1 MRSALGNAANTVA
14 TAVKPTIFQVCD
26 AAKKGDLVLLTS
38 LLDSGGN
45 VNETRTGVL
54 EVYGYTALH
63 EACYNRHHNVV
74 SLLLSRGADPNART
88 LGGLVSGK
96 KTPLMI
102 ACEVDASLCIDALFS
117 SALLDANAL
126 CQSGWP
132 ALHYAVNSGSSMS
145 VNSLLSFPST
155 NPNFILSNS
164 LSALDIAFEKSEM
177 NSSISLLIITALVQR
192 TREPLIHAS
201 LRRLVQNQ
209 YVIALQLAIQVGVLS
224 DQAIVM
230 ELLTIALD
238 GIDASHKESE
248 AIVERKQNYTS
259 TASSS
264 SSSDKNSHF
273 SDFQRSLSNQKK
285 GITIMRELLGVFK
298 SNSHVQIVREAAQT
312 QEGGVSGGAASV
324 SGATFGSGGDEGRSN
339 GGSGNDQ
346 DFNKTRFAA
355 SSSSSSSSSSIP
367 TSITSS
373 PPLPPPLT
381 ELPQHTSTTTTSSST
396 KNASN
401 DSTDDPV

>member
-1 MRSALGNAANTVA
+1 
-14 TAVKPTIFQVCD
+14 
-26 AAKKGDLVLLTS
+26 
-38 LLDSGGN
+38 
-45 VNETRTGVL
+45 
-54 EVYGYTALH
+54 
-63 EACYNRHHNVV
+63 
-74 SLLLSRGADPNART
+74 
-88 LGGLVSGK
+88 
-96 KTPLMI
+96 MI

-164 LSALDIAFEKSEM
+164 LSALDIAFEK
-177 NSSISLLIITALVQR
+177 ITALVQR

-381 ELPQHTSTTTTSSST
+381 ELPQHTSTITTSSST

>member
-1 MRSALGNAANTVA
+1 
-14 TAVKPTIFQVCD
+14 
-26 AAKKGDLVLLTS
+26 
-38 LLDSGGN
+38 
-45 VNETRTGVL
+45 
-54 EVYGYTALH
+54 
-63 EACYNRHHNVV
+63 
-74 SLLLSRGADPNART
+74 
-88 LGGLVSGK
+88 
-96 KTPLMI
+96 
-102 ACEVDASLCIDALFS
+102 
-117 SALLDANAL
+117 
-126 CQSGWP
+126 
-132 ALHYAVNSGSSMS
+132 
-145 VNSLLSFPST
+145 
-155 NPNFILSNS
+155 
-164 LSALDIAFEKSEM
+164 
-177 NSSISLLIITALVQR
+177 
-192 TREPLIHAS
+192 
-201 LRRLVQNQ
+201 VQNQ
-209 YVIALQLAIQVGVLS
+209 YVIALQLAIRVGVLS

-238 GIDASHKESE
+238 VIDASHKESE

-264 SSSDKNSHF
+264 SSDNNSHY

-298 SNSHVQIVREAAQT
+298 SNSHVQTVREAAQT

>member
-1 MRSALGNAANTVA
+1 
-14 TAVKPTIFQVCD
+14 
-26 AAKKGDLVLLTS
+26 
-38 LLDSGGN
+38 
-45 VNETRTGVL
+45 
-54 EVYGYTALH
+54 
-63 EACYNRHHNVV
+63 
-74 SLLLSRGADPNART
+74 
-88 LGGLVSGK
+88 
-96 KTPLMI
+96 
-102 ACEVDASLCIDALFS
+102 
-117 SALLDANAL
+117 
-126 CQSGWP
+126 
-132 ALHYAVNSGSSMS
+132 
-145 VNSLLSFPST
+145 
-155 NPNFILSNS
+155 
-164 LSALDIAFEKSEM
+164 
-177 NSSISLLIITALVQR
+177 
-192 TREPLIHAS
+192 
-201 LRRLVQNQ
+201 VQNQ

-264 SSSDKNSHF
+264 SDNNSHF

-298 SNSHVQIVREAAQT
+298 SNSHVQTVREAAQT

-373 PPLPPPLT
+373 PPRPPPLT

-401 DSTDDPV
+401 DSTDDPF

>member
-117 SALLDANAL
+117 SALLDANTL

-145 VNSLLSFPST
+145 VNSLLSIPTT

-164 LSALDIAFEKSEM
+164 LSALDIAFEISEM
-177 NSSISLLIITALVQR
+177 NSSVSLIKITALDQH

-201 LRRLVQNQ
+201 LRRIVQNQ
-209 YVIALQLAIQVGVLS
+209 YVIALQLAIRVGVLS

-248 AIVERKQNYTS
+248 AIVQRKQNNTP

-264 SSSDKNSHF
+264 SDNNSHF
-273 SDFQRSLSNQKK
+273 SDFQRSLTNQKK

-298 SNSHVQIVREAAQT
+298 SNSHVQTVRGAAQT
-312 QEGGVSGGAASV
+312 QEEGGRGGAAAV
-324 SGATFGSGGDEGRSN
+324 SAAASGSGGDEGRSS
-339 GGSGNDQ
+339 GGSENDQ
-346 DFNKTRFAA
+346 DFNKTRFAT
-355 SSSSSSSSSSIP
+355 SSSSSSSSTPS
-367 TSITSS
+367 SITSS
-373 PPLPPPLT
+373 PPLPPLST
-381 ELPQHTSTTTTSSST
+381 ELPQHTLETSTTTTSSST

-401 DSTDDPV
+401 DVTDDPV